1 MLQKQQHYE
10 TSQFA
15 AVPHD
20 PYPMDGMTMLCRTD
34 GPGSGMNSATSSNLS
49 SRDEHSDYSNPT
61 SLSSMEPP
69 SGQVSP
75 IKQPEQPAA
84 IEDSPDKRVLKKKS
98 GFFQNHSPFRRKST
112 KDMQA
117 PTNRNTWGP
126 VTTQNTQYNSAG
138 SRRPQVYQQH
148 ERSMTSDR
156 SFAPERSLVPERS
169 LAPERN
175 LASEREVSPDPIDA
189 NASLALNI
197 GQNVFEVANSDRKK
211 KQADQNA
218 TPAEELDPIALALAE
233 LKGVTGN
240 KQSAGRMSADHY
252 HGIATPAPGSE
263 RSQAFSRSVPAPRAN
278 TDVTAAKR
286 GTPPP
291 SYDQQV
297 QRLGVPAA
305 ACTKK
310 AMQATSRKYEQQ
322 TREMFTRPQPSSYN
336 SAPVARPS
344 TRGSEMPRP
353 STRGSEM
360 PRAASPAVPRALSPG
375 LGTRPEIAAA
385 QVKPLAPSQPPPQ
398 AQPPA
403 QPQAEPRQS
412 YRAPS
417 PNPYAASHQPQ
428 AQAEPRQSYQRSAS
442 PNPYAAAK
450 QQPQAE
456 PARQSYQRSAS
467 PNPYAAASHQA
478 QPDPRS
484 SYHAPSPAP
493 YNSPRQPARS
503 DSRMTTSETPRRGS
517 DNPYY
522 HQNSPSTQSVNR
534 TASPATFRGGDYDRP
549 SSGQMGGSQLGSQM
563 GSDLSIQLAPLG
575 GDDGYG
581 SQRGRGGGGGSRPGT
596 SQSGAVAF
604 YDGRSM
610 SQSRQRSKSVAD
622 PSRQYTREG
631 RPILHFALYMYQAA
645 IPEELG
651 FSKGDYLAVLR
662 HQDDGWWE
670 AEIHSGNGAG
680 RGGLVPSNYL
690 QPC

>member
-1 MLQKQQHYE
+1 M
-10 TSQFA
+10 
-15 AVPHD
+15 
-20 PYPMDGMTMLCRTD
+20 
-34 GPGSGMNSATSSNLS
+34 
-49 SRDEHSDYSNPT
+49 
-61 SLSSMEPP
+61 
-69 SGQVSP
+69 
-75 IKQPEQPAA
+75 KQPEPPAA
-84 IEDSPDKRVLKKKS
+84 IEDSPDKRVAKKKS

-117 PTNRNTWGP
+117 PNRNTWGP
-126 VTTQNTQYNSAG
+126 VTTQNTQHNSAS
-138 SRRPQVYQQH
+138 SRQSQMYQQPK
-148 ERSMTSDR
+148 RNMAS
-156 SFAPERSLVPERS
+156 ERS
-169 LAPERN
+169 LAPERS
-175 LASEREVSPDPIDA
+175 LVTERAVSPDPIDA

-197 GQNVFEVANSDRKK
+197 GQNVFAVATPDRKK
-211 KQADQNA
+211 KQAEQNA

-263 RSQAFSRSVPAPRAN
+263 RAQQQSQPFSRSVPAPRSN
-278 TDVTAAKR
+278 SDVASGMR

-322 TREMFTRPQPSSYN
+322 TREMFTRPTPSSYN
-336 SAPVARPS
+336 SAPAARPSTRGSEMPRPS

-360 PRAASPAVPRALSPG
+360 PRAASPAVPRSLSPG
-375 LGTRPEIAAA
+375 LGAMPDMQAHV
-385 QVKPLAPSQPPPQ
+385 QPLAQAQAQPKAQPPP
-398 AQPPA
+398 A
-403 QPQAEPRQS
+403 
-412 YRAPS
+412 
-417 PNPYAASHQPQ
+417 Q
-428 AQAEPRQSYQRSAS
+428 AQAEPPRPSYQRSAS
-442 PNPYAAAK
+442 PNPYAASS

-467 PNPYAAASHQA
+467 PNPYASTNHQAQAEPARPSYQRAASPNPYAAASHQA
-478 QPDPRS
+478 QADPRS
-484 SYHAPSPAP
+484 SYHAPSPASF
-493 YNSPRQPARS
+493 NNAGRK
-503 DSRMTTSETPRRGS
+503 T
-517 DNPYY
+517 PYY

-549 SSGQMGGSQLGSQM
+549 SSGQMG
-563 GSDLSIQLAPLG
+563 SDLAVQLAPVG
-575 GDDGYG
+575 GEQDGYG
-581 SQRGRGGGGGSRPGT
+581 SQRGRGGGSRPGT

-631 RPILHFALYMYQAA
+631 RPILHFARALYVYQAA